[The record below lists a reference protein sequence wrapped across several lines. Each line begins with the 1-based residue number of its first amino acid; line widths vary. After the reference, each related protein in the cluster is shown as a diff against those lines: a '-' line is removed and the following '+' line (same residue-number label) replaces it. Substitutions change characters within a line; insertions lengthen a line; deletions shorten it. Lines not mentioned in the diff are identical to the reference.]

1 MTNTPPITPS
11 NLTPGRH
18 PGYLLLISEE
28 ETPEGWPMRDQ
39 SPTMYRWTFCLWP
52 DPSCIPTTAPEVQT
66 AVSSTKF
73 SPKGKFQASKA
84 YVWTSQ
90 LLGRQIAPG
99 ESVDYDTL
107 YPVPCV
113 CKVERDPG
121 KDFAKIT
128 DVESWEEGRQYL
140 TPDFKTLLLALATDD
155 PEPEAPQPA
164 RTAPSAPAPPA
175 PTPAPAA
182 QTWGSAPAQ
191 PTPIPAPP
199 STSGGWN
206 RG

>member
-1 MTNTPPITPS
+1 MRMTNTPPITPS

-52 DPSCIPTTAPEVQT
+52 DPSCITTIAPEVQT

-113 CKVERDPG
+113 CKIERDPG

-164 RTAPSAPAPPA
+164 RTAPPA
-175 PTPAPAA
+175 PTPTPTPTPAA

-191 PTPIPAPP
+191 PTPVPT
-199 STSGGWN
+199 SSGGWN

>member
-1 MTNTPPITPS
+1 MLMKNTPTIPPS
-11 NLTPGRH
+11 NLSPGRH
-18 PGYLLLISEE
+18 PGYLLRITEE
-28 ETPEGWPMRDQ
+28 PTPEAWPMREQ
-39 SPTMYRWTFCLWP
+39 SPNMWRWIFAIWP
-52 DPSCIPTTAPEVQT
+52 DPSFIPSQAPEVQT

-128 DVESWEEGRQYL
+128 DVEAWPEGAQYL
-140 TPDFKTLLLALATDD
+140 TPDFKTLLLALAADD
-155 PEPEAPQPA
+155 PEPGEPQPA
-164 RTAPSAPAPPA
+164 RTAPAAPT
-175 PTPAPAA
+175 PTPAPAT

-191 PTPIPAPP
+191 PTPAA
-199 STSGGWN
+199 TSSGGGWN
-206 RG
+206 RA